1 MSRIRDFISNPQTS
15 KMGFGVAFKDDL
27 GIKVFG
33 QVRAEITYPN
43 GESNLVL
50 AKDNVYTLDGGI
62 LASMLFSGEAG
73 VSGLT
78 MLAVGSG
85 ATGSSSSPDV
95 ADSRQ
100 RKLNSEIQRKPFSS
114 VVYRA
119 ADGTEASVP
128 TNVVD
133 FTTVFSETEASSA
146 GLTEM
151 GLLANT
157 DSDPSVT
164 DPVNEAFPTRTLS
177 LDLTT
182 KDILVNYL
190 TFPVIHKPA
199 GAVLAITWR
208 LTF

>member
-1 MSRIRDFISNPQTS
+1 
-15 KMGFGVAFKDDL
+15 
-27 GIKVFG
+27 
-33 QVRAEITYPN
+33 
-43 GESNLVL
+43 
-50 AKDNVYTLDGGI
+50 
-62 LASMLFSGEAG
+62 
-73 VSGLT
+73 
-78 MLAVGSG
+78 
-85 ATGSSSSPDV
+85 
-95 ADSRQ
+95 
-100 RKLNSEIQRKPFSS
+100 

>member
-1 MSRIRDFISNPQTS
+1 MSRIRDSINSPKTTS
-15 KMGFGVAFKDDL
+15 LGFNVAFSERT
-27 GIKVFG
+27 GIKIHG
-33 QVRAEITYPN
+33 QVRAEMTFPD
-43 GESNLVL
+43 GSSDLVL
-50 AKDNVYTLDGGI
+50 AKDNLYTLDGGV
-62 LASMLFSGEAG
+62 LAAMLFSGEEG
-73 VSGLT
+73 VSALS

-85 ATGSSSSPDV
+85 ATGSTSTPDV
-95 ADSRQ
+95 ADNRQ
-100 RKLNSEIQRKPFSS
+100 RRLNSEIQRKPFSS

-119 ADGTEASVP
+119 ADGTESSVP
-128 TNVVD
+128 TNVID
-133 FTTVFSETEASSA
+133 LTTVFSENEASSA

-157 DSDPSVT
+157 DSDPLVT
-164 DPVNEAFPTRTLS
+164 DSVDEAFPTRTLS

-190 TFPVIHKPA
+190 TFPIIHKPA